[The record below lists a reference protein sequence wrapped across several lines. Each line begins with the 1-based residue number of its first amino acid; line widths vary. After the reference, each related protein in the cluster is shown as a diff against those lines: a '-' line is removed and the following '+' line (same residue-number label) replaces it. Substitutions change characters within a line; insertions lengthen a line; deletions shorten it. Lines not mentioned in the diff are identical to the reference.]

1 VPRPTYELTAHAK
14 TVIEAR
20 GISLE
25 WLERVL
31 ANPERTEADVADPE
45 LRHAIGRIAEH
56 GDRRLRVVYN
66 GVVTPWRVIT
76 AYFDRALRGRQ

>member
-1 VPRPTYELTAHAK
+1 MPRPTYELTAHAK
-14 TVIEAR
+14 AVIEAR

-31 ANPERTEADVADPE
+31 ANPEQTEADVADPE

-56 GDRRLRVVYN
+56 GDRHLRVVYN
-66 GVVTPWRVIT
+66 GLVTPWRVIT